1 MEVGVVGCGYVGLSF
16 GAVLAEKGHFVTCM
30 DIDEQKVELIEDG
43 ESPLEEEGL
52 EELLSRQVRKGRI
65 DASTE
70 TEDAVVG
77 KDLVFITVNTPTAEN
92 GEIDLENVKSSV
104 ENISRALEEGENS
117 GDPVIVV
124 KSTVL
129 PGTTEKQL
137 LPVLENQGLVEGG
150 DFHLCVNPEFMSQG
164 TALED
169 VRNPDRVVIGGKSE
183 SAMDRLEDFYSGFD
197 TTVFRTSTE
206 TAEMV
211 KYVSNALL
219 ATKISFINEVG
230 NLCKSLGIDS
240 YEVADAVGMDERVE
254 RSFLDSGAG
263 FGGSCLDKDIRA
275 LSKLAEEMKTG
286 NRMLETVL
294 EINEEQKTR
303 IVDQLEQK
311 FSKLE
316 GKSIAILGLSFKPGT
331 DDITNSP
338 AIDVI
343 QRLQEDGA
351 EIKAYDPEA
360 MENMRDVF
368 PEISYQNSYQ
378 EALKNSD
385 AALLLTDWEE
395 FEEISRGDLKGMKN
409 PLLLEGRRISHSA
422 RKYSEGITWP

>member
-1 MEVGVVGCGYVGLSF
+1 MKVGIVGCGYVGLSF

-30 DIDEQKVELIEDG
+30 DIDEQKVESIDRG
-43 ESPLEEEGL
+43 EVPFEEEGL
-52 EELLSRQVRKGRI
+52 EELLSRQVKKQRI
-65 DASTE
+65 DTSTDAI
-70 TEDAVVG
+70 DAVKG
-77 KDLVFITVNTPTAEN
+77 KSLIFIAVDTPTTEN
-92 GEIDLENVKSSV
+92 EGLDLEKVKCSV
-104 ENISRALEEGENS
+104 ENISKAIKRKEDSE
-117 GDPVIVV
+117 DPIIVI

-129 PGTTEKQL
+129 PGTTKEQL
-137 LPVLENQGLVEGG
+137 LPILENQGLIEGK

-169 VRNPDRVVIGGKSE
+169 VRNPDRVVIGGRSK
-183 SAMDRLEDFYSGFD
+183 SAMNRLEELYSEFD

-211 KYVSNALL
+211 KYVSNFLL
-219 ATKISFINEVG
+219 ATKISFINEIG
-230 NLCKSLGIDS
+230 NLCKRLDIDS

-275 LSKLAEEMKTG
+275 LSTLAEEMKTR
-286 NRMLETVL
+286 NRMLQTVL

-311 FSKLE
+311 LSELE

-360 MENMRDVF
+360 MENMRNVF
-368 PEISYQNSYQ
+368 PEISYEKSYQ
-378 EALKNSD
+378 EAVKNSD

-395 FEEISRGDLKGMKN
+395 FEEISRGDLNEMKN

>member
-1 MEVGVVGCGYVGLSF
+1 
-16 GAVLAEKGHFVTCM
+16 
-30 DIDEQKVELIEDG
+30 
-43 ESPLEEEGL
+43 
-52 EELLSRQVRKGRI
+52 
-65 DASTE
+65 
-70 TEDAVVG
+70 
-77 KDLVFITVNTPTAEN
+77 
-92 GEIDLENVKSSV
+92 
-104 ENISRALEEGENS
+104 
-117 GDPVIVV
+117 
-124 KSTVL
+124 
-129 PGTTEKQL
+129 
-137 LPVLENQGLVEGG
+137 
-150 DFHLCVNPEFMSQG
+150 MSQG

-169 VRNPDRVVIGGKSE
+169 VRNPDRVVIGGRSK
-183 SAMDRLEDFYSGFD
+183 SAMNRLEELYSEFD

-211 KYVSNALL
+211 KYVSNFLL
-219 ATKISFINEVG
+219 ATKISFINEIG
-230 NLCKSLGIDS
+230 NLCKRLDIDS

-275 LSKLAEEMKTG
+275 LSTLAEEMKTG
-286 NRMLETVL
+286 NRMLQTVL

-311 FSKLE
+311 LSELE

-360 MENMRDVF
+360 MENMRNVF
-368 PEISYQNSYQ
+368 PEISYEKSYQ
-378 EALKNSD
+378 EAVKNSD

-395 FEEISRGDLKGMKN
+395 FEEISRGDLNEMKN